1 MTGCSTLRWRQL
13 GRRDGTNQG
22 LLVTSWWQLRTSLA
36 LRRVLNKTSL
46 PFQNPPKFKQ
56 IQVKFFQVVARKES
70 LMIGISLAAGAT
82 FVWFVSLP
90 ADQLL
95 HHPRMNPTGAIAAEA
110 QRVQER
116 FEQERNAEIDASIAA
131 VAARRAQERF
141 EQKRNAEI
149 DASIAA
155 ITNPWMLFFAGSF
168 AQVDGPEQPWQ
179 P

>member
-1 MTGCSTLRWRQL
+1 VL
-13 GRRDGTNQG
+13 GRVFNDR
-22 LLVTSWWQLRTSLA
+22 LLNLAVAAARAALWHEPGALGHELVVAAHLRTSLA

-95 HHPRMNPTGAIAAEA
+95 HHPRMNPTAAIAAEA

-131 VAARRAQERF
+131 VVAQRAQERF
-141 EQKRNAEI
+141 EQERNAEI

-155 ITNPWMLFFAGSF
+155 VA
-168 AQVDGPEQPWQ
+168 E
-179 P
+179 